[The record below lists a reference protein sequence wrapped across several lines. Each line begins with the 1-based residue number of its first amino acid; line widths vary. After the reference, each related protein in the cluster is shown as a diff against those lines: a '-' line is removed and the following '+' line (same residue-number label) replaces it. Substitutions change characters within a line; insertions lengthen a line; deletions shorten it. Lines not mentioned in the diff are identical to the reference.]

1 MARGLIILPTYN
13 EAENIERIVPQI
25 LSKSDELDVLVIDD
39 NSPDKTG
46 DLVERMAQADPRVH
60 LIRRPGKIGLGTAY
74 VLGFRYTLERAYD
87 YCFEMDSD
95 FSHPPDRI
103 PEMIALLADND
114 LVIGSRYSNGVS
126 VVNWPMKRLLLSYFA
141 CMYARKMT
149 GCPVRDLTA
158 GFKAYRAEMLKKLD
172 LSQLKED
179 GYGFQIEI
187 DFLIWRK
194 GGRIKETP
202 IVFTERRAGVS
213 KMSRRIVRRAFFL
226 VLRLR
231 LQRILGRI

>member
-1 MARGLIILPTYN
+1 MPTYN
-13 EAENIERIVPQI
+13 EAENVEKIIPDV
-25 LSKSDELDVLVIDD
+25 LSRSPELEVLVIDD

-46 DLVERMAQADPRVH
+46 DIVERMMQSEPRIH
-60 LIRRPGKIGLGTAY
+60 ILRRPAKLGLGTAY
-74 VLGFRYTLERAYD
+74 VLGFRYAIDNGYD

-95 FSHPPDRI
+95 FSHPPEKI
-103 PEMIALLADND
+103 PEMIALLADHD
-114 LVIGSRYSNGVS
+114 LVIGSRYCDGVS

-141 CMYARKMT
+141 CTYARIMT

-158 GFKAYRAEMLKKLD
+158 GFKAYRTDMLRRLD
-172 LSQLKED
+172 LSKLKED

-187 DFLIWRK
+187 DFVIWRK

-213 KMSRRIVRRAFFL
+213 KMSKRIVRRAFFL
-226 VLRLR
+226 VWRLR
-231 LQRILGRI
+231 LQRMFGHT